1 MFANCFFSD
10 FLVVYRLFIVCLL
23 FVFFAHFLG
32 CFLIFLDGFCL
43 LHWEITATEVV
54 ATLKVDDTWHL
65 LCTRDDDNDDMGKIY
80 RCCQRLSPWSRW
92 YQWCFLLL
100 KLGGLRDGFQNLS
113 FVKIESEPPYWQR
126 GVDDNNAMTILKMTY
141 HQEFFLAEPGTE
153 HVLLL
158 PYDLLRSP
166 G

>member
-1 MFANCFFSD
+1 MFCLFCVSLDLLFANCFFSD

-80 RCCQRLSPWSRW
+80 RCCQRLSP
-92 YQWCFLLL
+92 
-100 KLGGLRDGFQNLS
+100 
-113 FVKIESEPPYWQR
+113 
-126 GVDDNNAMTILKMTY
+126 
-141 HQEFFLAEPGTE
+141 
-153 HVLLL
+153 
-158 PYDLLRSP
+158 
-166 G
+166 